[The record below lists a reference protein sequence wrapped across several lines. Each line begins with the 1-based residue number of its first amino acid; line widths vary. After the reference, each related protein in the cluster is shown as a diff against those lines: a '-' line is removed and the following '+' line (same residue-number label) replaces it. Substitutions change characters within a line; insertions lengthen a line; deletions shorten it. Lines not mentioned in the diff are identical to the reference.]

1 MTTATHTL
9 TIAHVNQLRV
19 ILEAAERSAHVT
31 FIAPDD
37 SPGSGRIMGG
47 TARHIVRGAHP
58 SEWVFMRGDY
68 DVRDAYLRITLD
80 NGFDVAY
87 AVRALMG
94 SVADGEFVIDEE
106 KSRR

>member
-19 ILEAAERSAHVT
+19 ILEAAERCAHVR

-37 SPGSGRIMGG
+37 RSGEIRGG
-47 TARHIVRGAHP
+47 TARHIVRGEHP

-68 DVRDAYLRITLD
+68 DVRDAFLRITMD
-80 NGFDVAY
+80 SGFDRAY
-87 AVRALMG
+87 PVRALME

-106 KSRR
+106 RSRR